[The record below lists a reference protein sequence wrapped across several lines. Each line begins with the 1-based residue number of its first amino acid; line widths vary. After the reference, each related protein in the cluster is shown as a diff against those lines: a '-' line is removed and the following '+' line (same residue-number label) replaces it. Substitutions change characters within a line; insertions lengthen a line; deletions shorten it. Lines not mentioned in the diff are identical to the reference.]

1 MKKLRSQGKTMGVW
15 LPTSSLQHVMTRCSN
30 IDSFAFK
37 FVLDV
42 LGHCVDGAQKA
53 SVMLTSSCTQRQAE
67 GCGVQL
73 LESLPPAYCVECV
86 FQAALLL
93 SISGL
98 LRPQLL
104 STKRPRYPQPTQTQH
119 LVSMDM
125 QGLLS
130 KIKPL
135 NHLAAVC

>member
-1 MKKLRSQGKTMGVW
+1 MGVW
-15 LPTSSLQHVMTRCSN
+15 LTTSSLQHVMTRCSN

-53 SVMLTSSCTQRQAE
+53 SVVLTFSCTQRQAG

-73 LESLPPAYCVECV
+73 LESLPPAYCV

-135 NHLAAVC
+135 NPLPAVC

>member
-1 MKKLRSQGKTMGVW
+1 MGVW
-15 LPTSSLQHVMTRCSN
+15 LTTSSLQHVMTRCSN

-53 SVMLTSSCTQRQAE
+53 SVVLTSSCTQRQAG

-73 LESLPPAYCVECV
+73 LESLPPAYCV

-135 NHLAAVC
+135 NPLPAVC

>member
-1 MKKLRSQGKTMGVW
+1 MGVW
-15 LPTSSLQHVMTRCSN
+15 LTTSSLQHVMTRCSN
-30 IDSFAFK
+30 TDSFAFK

-53 SVMLTSSCTQRQAE
+53 SVVLTSSCTQRQAG

-73 LESLPPAYCVECV
+73 LESLPPAYCV

-135 NHLAAVC
+135 NPLPAVC